1 MATPVKIDNTTVNS
15 STGSERPI
23 AVSGSNGRKFAAI
36 FGTSGTNCQ
45 ASPVPTTAA
54 RMLTSKL
61 SKIKSRNTLARHAQ
75 RDLAPPAG
83 EVHQQEISNVAAC
96 NQQYERHCRD

>member
-1 MATPVKIDNTTVNS
+1 MATPVKIDNTTVNP

-23 AVSGSNGRKFAAI
+23 VVSGSNGRKFAAI

-45 ASPVPTTAA
+45 ASPAPTTAA

-61 SKIKSRNTLARHAQ
+61 SKIKSRNTLARDAQ
-75 RDLAPPAG
+75 NECDRRQQSG
-83 EVHQQEISNVAAC
+83 ERRPQIS
-96 NQQYERHCRD
+96 RHILGQRFQSHDR